1 MVYWRLSI
9 SIVNQ
14 QALLLLTSLFVVFV
28 SDFKVHTVSFCLGVL
43 MSINGQKIKHIK
55 YINKHYK
62 MKETIERMKPMMDHF
77 VDPELANQWQQDE
90 TVQTNQHM
98 VCCNAIED
106 LTVVEVKAKC
116 SFKRGLGGGGGET
129 RRGFN
134 KSYCERLS
142 MQVREAWSIII
153 VLCNKNGSPRI
164 IGIQRPGAIRAFTV
178 FEVQT
183 ASRETSKSLM

>member
-1 MVYWRLSI
+1 
-9 SIVNQ
+9 
-14 QALLLLTSLFVVFV
+14 
-28 SDFKVHTVSFCLGVL
+28 
-43 MSINGQKIKHIK
+43 
-55 YINKHYK
+55 
-62 MKETIERMKPMMDHF
+62 MKPMMDHF
-77 VDPELANQWQQDE
+77 VDPELTNQWQQDE

-134 KSYCERLS
+134 KSYCECLS

-153 VLCNKNGSPRI
+153 VLCIKNGSLRI

-183 ASRETSKSLM
+183 ASRETSKS